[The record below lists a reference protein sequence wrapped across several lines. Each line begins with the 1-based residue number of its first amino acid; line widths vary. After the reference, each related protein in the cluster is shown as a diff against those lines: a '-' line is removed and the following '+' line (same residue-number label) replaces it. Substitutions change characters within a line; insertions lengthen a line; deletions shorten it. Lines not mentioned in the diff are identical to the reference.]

1 MSYIYTDSILIPQQK
16 YKVQDIPKAGKEA
29 KRFKNQSAL
38 FTQIVLDEASV
49 RITNNMHALPI
60 RSLIYVEGFIA
71 NPVRAENAHGFAV
84 IRQNTL
90 GIPVGQAYIDPT
102 RVNDT
107 HAFFNIEGK
116 EVSIPLNIVCSLVR
130 VKEKHSKEI
139 DKVVKETGVSH
150 TLTTLLDIPSARKEP
165 EDPLPAFVKKLFP
178 NLIVEDV
185 RKAIRKEHRP
195 VYDMNGDDHNT
206 IEEAERANVRIKQEL
221 LTRQIKIM
229 VDMEYD
235 RQVAESL
242 KKG

>member
-1 MSYIYTDSILIPQQK
+1 MSSIYTDSILIPQQK

-84 IRQNTL
+84 VRQNNL
-90 GIPVGQAYIDPT
+90 DIPVGQAYLDPV
-102 RVNDT
+102 RVSDT
-107 HAFFNIEGK
+107 HAFFDIEGK
-116 EVSIPLNIVCSLVR
+116 EVSIPLTIVCSLVR
-130 VKEKHSKEI
+130 VKEKHAKEI

-150 TLTTLLDIPSARKEP
+150 TLTKLLDDKEASKEP
-165 EDPLPAFVKKLFP
+165 KDPLPAFVKKLFP
-178 NLIVEDV
+178 NLIVEEV
-185 RKAIRKEHRP
+185 RENITKQHNP
-195 VYDMNGDDHNT
+195 VYDMDGNDHNT
-206 IEEAERANVRIKQEL
+206 IAEAERANVRIKQRI
-221 LTRQIKIM
+221 LTEHIKIM
-229 VDMEYD
+229 VNMEYD
-235 RQVAESL
+235 RQVAEAL